1 MEPTCVRQNL
11 IPGTSQLFSDYL
23 YQFNRVARF
32 FPYSSWDSEQVLET
46 ARQVQYPTERRARLV
61 AALREQN
68 GDSPALEK
76 LAQPE
81 TVAVVTGQQVGFLS
95 GPAYTVFKALTAV
108 KLAAHLNEQGV
119 SAVPVFWLASED
131 HDFAE
136 VDHAWVFNEEAAP
149 ARISL
154 TDAAVTGGPVG
165 DIVLKDIPIEEL
177 RCALGNLPFA
187 EDVIRRVEAAYF
199 PGATLGSSFRKLI
212 GEILQGLGLL
222 FLDPLAPA
230 VREITAPFLSN
241 AIDQLPELIN
251 GLHQRNTE
259 LEQAGYH
266 AQVHVEKD
274 ASLLFLL
281 GEGRRMAIR
290 RNGSNGSEHF
300 VCKDR
305 TYRANQLKAMATRL
319 SPNAL
324 LRPVMQDYLLPT
336 ASYVG
341 GPAEIAYMAQGQVLY
356 QGLLGRMPV
365 IYPRNGFTLL
375 DDRSSKLLDKYG
387 LRLPDI
393 LDHQEKVRDRIATKL
408 VPAELAGRLS
418 ELQTEFSHA
427 LTALHTDLR
436 KFDSTLEAAAQKS
449 AAKIEYQVQK
459 LSRKTARE
467 TLRRN
472 ERASKDA
479 DFLIHSIYPHKHLQE
494 RFYSILPFLAKYGW
508 ELPQELLG
516 MVQLSCPDHMI
527 RTI

>member
-1 MEPTCVRQNL
+1 MESTCVRQNL
-11 IPGTSQLFSDYL
+11 IPGTSQFYTDYL
-23 YQFNRVARF
+23 YQFHRVGRF
-32 FPYSSWDSEQVLET
+32 FPYSSWDPEQVIE
-46 ARQVQYPTERRARLV
+46 AAHQVQYPAERRARLV

-68 GDSPALEK
+68 GDSPALDK
-76 LAQPE
+76 LAQE
-81 TVAVVTGQQVGFLS
+81 GTVAVVTGQQVGFLS

-108 KLAAHLNEQGV
+108 KLAARLNEKGV
-119 SAVPVFWLASED
+119 PAVPVFWLASED

-136 VDHAWVFNEEAAP
+136 VDHAWVFNEESIP
-149 ARISL
+149 AKVGL

-165 DIVLKDIPIEEL
+165 DVVLNAIPAEEL
-177 RCALGNLPFA
+177 RRALGNLPFA
-187 EDVIRRVEAAYF
+187 EDVMLRVEAAYH
-199 PGATLGSSFRKLI
+199 PGATLGSSFRKLV

-230 VREITAPFLSN
+230 IREISAPFLS
-241 AIDQLPELIN
+241 DTVDRLPELIDA
-251 GLHQRNTE
+251 LHQRNSE
-259 LEQAGYH
+259 LGQAGYH

-281 GEGRRMAIR
+281 SDGRRTAIR
-290 RNGSNGSEHF
+290 RNGTNGAEQF

-305 TYRANQLKAMATRL
+305 TYSGDQLKAMAARL

-336 ASYVG
+336 VS
-341 GPAEIAYMAQGQVLY
+341 
-356 QGLLGRMPV
+356 
-365 IYPRNGFTLL
+365 YPRNGFTLL
-375 DDRSSKLLDKYG
+375 DERSSKLLDKYG
-387 LRLPDI
+387 LRLPDV
-393 LDHQEKVRDRIATKL
+393 LDYQEKVRDRMAAKL
-408 VPAELAGRLS
+408 VPAELTRRLDL
-418 ELQTEFSHA
+418 LQAEFSKSLA
-427 LTALHTDLR
+427 GLQVDLR
-436 KFDSTLEAAAQKS
+436 KFDPTLEAAAAKS
-449 AAKIEYQVQK
+449 AAKVQYQVQK

-508 ELPQELLG
+508 DLPHQLLG